1 MEMTTGSGSDVRW
14 VSARRSVLVLLFPI
28 EPAQQ
33 PGSVQRYLD
42 ALGVNLYAGRNGT
55 DEGVHIIRRQVIP
68 RGGELDCPVNETFL
82 RDRVGHFVPNDLMNL
97 AGVGE
102 PISRAASDECL
113 QCDGRNTLPAGRGVG
128 GSVDQ

>member
-1 MEMTTGSGSDVRW
+1 MDMTTESDPTPMGLCL
-14 VSARRSVLVLLFPI
+14 SIVLIMLFAI
-28 EPAQQ
+28 EPTQQ
-33 PGSVQRYLD
+33 PVSVQRHLD
-42 ALGVNLYAGRNGT
+42 ALGVNLYADRKGT
-55 DEGVHIIRRQVIP
+55 DEGVHIVRRQIIP
-68 RGGELDCPVNETFL
+68 CGGELDRPVNEALL

-113 QCDGRNTLPAGRGVG
+113 QCDGRNTLPAGRSVG